1 MSERDVGFYVEDML
15 EFAQRA
21 HDYASGLT
29 EATLT
34 IEQMRYD
41 AILRNIELIG
51 EAATHVPAEVRD
63 MAADVPWQMIIG
75 ARNRVAH
82 GYLGIASE
90 TVWNILEQQ
99 IPALQAALRSLLAR
113 MPRPKP

>member
-1 MSERDVGFYVEDML
+1 MSERDVGFYIEDML

-21 HDYASGLT
+21 LQYAGGLT

-34 IEQMRYD
+34 VEQMRYD

-51 EAATHVPAEVRD
+51 EAATRVPPQVRD
-63 MAADVPWQMIIG
+63 MAPLVPWQKIVG

-82 GYLGIASE
+82 GYLGIAAE
-90 TVWNILEQQ
+90 TVWNILDQQ
-99 IPALQAALRSLLAR
+99 LPALQVALRELLSR
-113 MPRPKP
+113 LPRPSP